1 MLVMLDYRRRIVDEL
16 LALKLESSAAVL
28 VEGVKWCGK
37 TTTCH
42 QIAKSTI
49 FMDEPEHREQNIAR
63 AQISPSAILDGAR
76 PRLIDEWQIA
86 PQLWDAIRH
95 RADREGVIG
104 GYMITGSAVPVDI
117 NELKHSGTGRFS
129 WLKMRPMSLWE
140 SGESSG
146 SVSLGTLFSRGW
158 VENAP
163 AAHELQ
169 LEEIADLICRG
180 GWPQA
185 LEMSKRASLMVAR
198 NVVDAVVNRDISR
211 VDGVSRDADRA
222 RRIMRSYARLQGTQA
237 TAKVIKADLSA
248 HEMTTLDDDTVYSYL
263 NALRKIFIVEDM
275 PAWCPNLRTKDAVR
289 TSDTRYF
296 VDPSIAAAAMA
307 IGPGELMNDLTTL
320 GFFFETMAVRDLRV
334 YAESLD
340 GEVRHYH
347 DRSGLECDA
356 VVHLR
361 NGAYA
366 LIEVKLGGRLLI
378 EEGVKTLTRLDEL
391 IRVKKGPPPA
401 FRMVL
406 TAVGQFAYRRP
417 EDGILVCPIGCL
429 KA

>member
-1 MLVMLDYRRRIVDEL
+1 MHDYRKRIVDEL
-16 LALKLESSAAVL
+16 LALKLEYSAAVL

-42 QIAKSTI
+42 QVAKSSI
-49 FMDEPEHREQNIAR
+49 FMDDPEHREQNIAR

-95 RADREGVIG
+95 RADREHIIG

-117 NELKHSGTGRFS
+117 DELKHSGTGRFS
-129 WLKMRPMSLWE
+129 WLKMRPMALWE

-146 SVSLGTLFSRGW
+146 TVSLGDLFAHGGL
-158 VENAP
+158 EGTP
-163 AAHELQ
+163 AAHELKM
-169 LEEIADLICRG
+169 EEISDLICRG
-180 GWPQA
+180 GWPQS
-185 LEMSKRASLMVAR
+185 LQMSKRASLMVAR
-198 NVVDAVVNRDISR
+198 NILDAVTNRDISR

-248 HEMTTLDDDTVYSYL
+248 HEMMTLDDDTVYSYL
-263 NALRKIFIVEDM
+263 NALRKIFIVEDV
-275 PAWCPNLRTKDAVR
+275 PAWCPNLRTRDAVR

-296 VDPSIAAAAMA
+296 VDPSIAAAAMSV
-307 IGPGELMNDLTTL
+307 GPGELMNDLKTL

-334 YAESLD
+334 YAEFLD

-356 VVHLR
+356 VMHLG
-361 NGAYA
+361 NGAFA

-378 EEGVKTLTRLDEL
+378 EEGVKTLMRLDEL
-391 IRVKKGPPPA
+391 IRAKKGPPPA
-401 FRMVL
+401 FKMVL

-417 EDGILVCPIGCL
+417 ADGVVVCPIGCL
-429 KA
+429 KM

>member
-1 MLVMLDYRRRIVDEL
+1 MIDYRKRVVDDL

-37 TTTCH
+37 TTTCY
-42 QIAKSTI
+42 QVAKSTI
-49 FMDEPEHREQNIAR
+49 FMDEPELREQNIAR
-63 AQISPSAILDGAR
+63 AQISPSSILDGAR

-104 GYMITGSAVPVDI
+104 GFMLTYSAVPVDI
-117 NELKHSGTGRFS
+117 DELKHSGTGRFS

-146 SVSLGTLFSRGW
+146 TVSLGDLFSRGW
-158 VENAP
+158 EDRAP

-169 LEEIADLICRG
+169 LEEIADLVCRG
-180 GWPQA
+180 GWPQS
-185 LEMSKRASLMVAR
+185 LRMGKRASLMVAR
-198 NVVDAVVNRDISR
+198 NIVDAVVNRDVSR
-211 VDGVSRDADRA
+211 VDGVARDADRA

-237 TAKVIKADLSA
+237 TAKVIKADLCT

-263 NALRKIFIVEDM
+263 NALRKIFVVEDM

-296 VDPSIAAAAMA
+296 VDPSLAAAAMA
-307 IGPGELMNDLTTL
+307 IGPGELMNDLKTL

-334 YAESLD
+334 YADTLE

-356 VVHLR
+356 VVHLM
-361 NGAYA
+361 NGTYA
-366 LIEVKLGGRLLI
+366 LIEVKLGGRSLI
-378 EEGVKTLTRLDEL
+378 EEGVKTLMRLDEL
-391 IRVKKGPPPA
+391 IQAKKGPPPA
-401 FRMVL
+401 FKMVL

-417 EDGILVCPIGCL
+417 EDGVLICPIGCL
-429 KA
+429 RP

>member
-1 MLVMLDYRRRIVDEL
+1 MADYRKRIADDL
-16 LALKLESSAAVL
+16 LALKLDSSAAVL

-37 TTTCH
+37 TTTCR
-42 QIAKSTI
+42 QVAQSTI
-49 FMDEPEHREQNIAR
+49 FMDEPEYREQNIAR

-95 RADREGVIG
+95 RADCEGIIG

-117 NELKHSGTGRFS
+117 DELKHSGTGRFS

-140 SGESSG
+140 SGDSSG
-146 SVSLGTLFSRGW
+146 AVSLGDLFSRGW
-158 VENAP
+158 GEDAP

-169 LEEIADLICRG
+169 LEEIADLACRG

-185 LEMSKRASLMVAR
+185 LQMSKRASLMVAR

-211 VDGVSRDADRA
+211 VDGVARDADRA

-237 TAKVIKADLSA
+237 TAKVIKADLSV

-275 PAWCPNLRTKDAVR
+275 PAWCPNLRTRDAVR

-307 IGPGELMNDLTTL
+307 IGPGELMNDLKTL

-334 YAESLD
+334 YAEALD

-378 EEGVKTLTRLDEL
+378 EEGVKTLTRLDDL
-391 IRVKKGPPPA
+391 ICAKRGTPPA

-417 EDGILVCPIGCL
+417 ADGVVVCPIGCL
-429 KA
+429 KM

>member
-1 MLVMLDYRRRIVDEL
+1 M
-16 LALKLESSAAVL
+16 
-28 VEGVKWCGK
+28 
-37 TTTCH
+37 
-42 QIAKSTI
+42 
-49 FMDEPEHREQNIAR
+49 
-63 AQISPSAILDGAR
+63 
-76 PRLIDEWQIA
+76 
-86 PQLWDAIRH
+86 
-95 RADREGVIG
+95 
-104 GYMITGSAVPVDI
+104 
-117 NELKHSGTGRFS
+117 
-129 WLKMRPMSLWE
+129 
-140 SGESSG
+140 
-146 SVSLGTLFSRGW
+146 GTLFSRGW
-158 VENAP
+158 VENVP
-163 AAHELQ
+163 AAHEFQ

-180 GWPQA
+180 DWPQS

-211 VDGVSRDADRA
+211 VDGVARDADRA

-307 IGPGELMNDLTTL
+307 VGPGELMNDLTTL

-334 YAESLD
+334 YAEFLD

-378 EEGVKTLTRLDEL
+378 EEGVETLTRLDEL
-391 IRVKKGPPPA
+391 IRAKKGPPPA
-401 FRMVL
+401 FKMVL

-429 KA
+429 KT